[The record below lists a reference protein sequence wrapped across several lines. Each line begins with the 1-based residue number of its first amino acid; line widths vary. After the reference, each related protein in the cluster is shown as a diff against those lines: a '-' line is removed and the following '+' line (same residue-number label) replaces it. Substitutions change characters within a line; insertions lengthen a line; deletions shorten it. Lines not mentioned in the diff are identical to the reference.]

1 MKPVNFDY
9 YAPSSVDEAL
19 DTLAELGYDGK
30 VLAGGQ
36 SLIAAMN
43 FRMARPSALVDL
55 NNIPELSY
63 INPTADGGLA
73 IGTMTRVSTVEYSQ
87 EVIKRFPLL
96 IEVAKYIAHPQ
107 IRRRGTFGGAIAH
120 ADPAGQLPSISMV
133 MNMQALIKGKGKERW
148 VDAPDLIIGPFMTVI
163 EPDEMLAELVIKP
176 LPARTGTKYVQVS
189 RQSGGYAQSAVASI
203 VTLDENETCNDVR
216 MVLMSVAE
224 APILSKKAREI
235 LIGNKPTKDAIEAVA
250 EAAATGEI
258 DPATDL
264 HASADY
270 RRSIT
275 RVLIVRCLTEAFE
288 RAKNGGKL

>member
-1 MKPVNFDY
+1 MKPVSFDY
-9 YAPSSVDEAL
+9 YAPSSVEQAL

-36 SLIAAMN
+36 SLIPAMN

-55 NNIPELSY
+55 NNVSDLSY
-63 INPTADGGLA
+63 IKPTAEGGLA
-73 IGTMTRVSTVEYSQ
+73 IGTMTRVSTVDHSE
-87 EVIKRFPLL
+87 EVAKRFPLL
-96 IEVAKYIAHPQ
+96 IEVIKYIAHPQ

-133 MNMQALIKGKGKERW
+133 MNMQALIKGKGEDRW

-163 EPDEMLAELVIKP
+163 EPHEMLAELVIKP
-176 LPARTGTKYVQVS
+176 LPPRTGSKYVQVS

-203 VTLDENETCNDVR
+203 VTLDEEDRCKDVN

-224 APILSKKAREI
+224 VPILSQKAAEI
-235 LIGNKPTKDAIEAVA
+235 LVGNKPTKEAIEAVA
-250 EAAATGEI
+250 EAAVQDEI

-275 RVLIVRCLTEAFE
+275 RVLVVRSLTEAFE
-288 RAKNGGKL
+288 RAQKGG

>member
-9 YAPSSVDEAL
+9 YAPTSVEEAL
-19 DTLAELGYDGK
+19 ETLAELGYNGK

-43 FRMARPSALVDL
+43 FRMARPGALVDL

-63 INPTADGGLA
+63 INPTPEGGLA
-73 IGTMTRVSTVEYSQ
+73 IGTMTRVYTVEHSP
-87 EVIKRFPLL
+87 EVAKRFPLL
-96 IEVAKYIAHPQ
+96 PEVAKFIAHPQ

-133 MNMQALIKGKGKERW
+133 MNMKCLIKGKGKEDRW

-163 EPDEMLAELVIKP
+163 EPDEMLTEVVLNP
-176 LPARTGTKYVQVS
+176 LPPRTGAKYEQVS
-189 RQSGGYAQSAVASI
+189 RQNGGYAQSAVASI
-203 VTLDENETCNDVR
+203 VTLDEKNNCKDVR
-216 MVLMSVAE
+216 MILMGVGE
-224 APILSKKAREI
+224 LPILSAKAAEI
-235 LIGNKPTKDAIEAVA
+235 LVGNKPSKEAIETVA
-250 EAAATGEI
+250 EDAAAAEI

-264 HASADY
+264 HGTADY

-275 RVLIVRCLTEAFE
+275 RTLIIRSLTEAFA
-288 RAKNGGKL
+288 RAEKGG

>member
-1 MKPVNFDY
+1 MKPVSFDY
-9 YAPSSVDEAL
+9 YAPSSVEQAL

-36 SLIAAMN
+36 SLIPAMN

-55 NNIPELSY
+55 NNVSDLSY
-63 INPTADGGLA
+63 IKPTAEGGLA
-73 IGTMTRVSTVEYSQ
+73 IGTMTRVSTVEHSE
-87 EVIKRFPLL
+87 EVAKRFPLL
-96 IEVAKYIAHPQ
+96 IEVIKYIAHPQ

-133 MNMQALIKGKGKERW
+133 MNMQALIKGKGEDRW

-163 EPDEMLAELVIKP
+163 EPHEMLAELVIKP
-176 LPARTGTKYVQVS
+176 LPPRTGSKYVQVS
-189 RQSGGYAQSAVASI
+189 RQSSGYAQSAVASI
-203 VTLDENETCNDVR
+203 VTLDEEDRCKDVN

-224 APILSKKAREI
+224 VPILSQKAAEI
-235 LIGNKPTKDAIEAVA
+235 LVGNKPTKEAIEAVA
-250 EAAATGEI
+250 EAAVQDEI

-275 RVLIVRCLTEAFE
+275 RVLVVRSLTEAFE
-288 RAKNGGKL
+288 RAQKGG

>member
-1 MKPVNFDY
+1 MKPVSFDY
-9 YAPSSVDEAL
+9 YAPSSVEQAL

-36 SLIAAMN
+36 SLIPAMN

-55 NNIPELSY
+55 NNVSDLSY
-63 INPTADGGLA
+63 IKPTAEGGLA
-73 IGTMTRVSTVEYSQ
+73 IGTMTRVSTVEHSE
-87 EVIKRFPLL
+87 EVAKRFPLL
-96 IEVAKYIAHPQ
+96 IEVIKYIAHPQ

-133 MNMQALIKGKGKERW
+133 MNMQALIKGKGEDRW

-163 EPDEMLAELVIKP
+163 EPHEMLAELVIKP
-176 LPARTGTKYVQVS
+176 LPPRTGSKYVQVS

-203 VTLDENETCNDVR
+203 VTLDEEDRCKDVN

-224 APILSKKAREI
+224 VPILSQKAAEI
-235 LIGNKPTKDAIEAVA
+235 LVGNKPTKEAIEAVA
-250 EAAATGEI
+250 EAAVQAEI

-275 RVLIVRCLTEAFE
+275 RVLVVRSLTEAFE
-288 RAKNGGKL
+288 RAQKGG

>member
-55 NNIPELSY
+55 NNVPELSY
-63 INPTADGGLA
+63 IKPTADGGLS
-73 IGTMTRVSTVEYSQ
+73 IGTMTRVFDVEHSA

-96 IEVAKYIAHPQ
+96 LEVSKYIAHPQ

-120 ADPAGQLPSISMV
+120 ADPAGQLPSISV
-133 MNMQALIKGKGKERW
+133 LMNMRALIKSKGAERW
-148 VDAPDLIIGPFMTVI
+148 VDGQDLIIGPFMTVI
-163 EPDEMLAELVIKP
+163 EPHEMLVELELKP
-176 LPARTGTKYVQVS
+176 WPARTGSNYVQVS

-203 VTLDENETCNDVR
+203 VTLDENDRCKDVR
-216 MVLMSVAE
+216 MVLMSVGE
-224 APILSKKAREI
+224 VPILSQKAGEI
-235 LIGNKPTKDAIEAVA
+235 LVGNAPTREAIEEVA
-250 EAAATGEI
+250 ELTVTTEI

-264 HASADY
+264 HATADY

-275 RVLIVRCLTEAFE
+275 RVLVVRSLTEAFE
-288 RAKNGGKL
+288 RAKKGG

>member
-55 NNIPELSY
+55 NNVPELSY
-63 INPTADGGLA
+63 IKPTDDGGLA
-73 IGTMTRVSTVEYSQ
+73 IGTMTRVFTVEHDT
-87 EVIKRFPLL
+87 EVAKKFPLL

-120 ADPAGQLPSISMV
+120 ADPAGQLPSISV
-133 MNMQALIKGKGKERW
+133 LMNMQALIRGKDKERW
-148 VDAPDLIIGPFMTVI
+148 VDGQDLIIGPFMTVI
-163 EPDEMLAELVIKP
+163 EPDEMLAELVLKP
-176 LPARTGTKYVQVS
+176 WPARTGSKYVQVS

-203 VTLDENETCNDVR
+203 VTLDENDRCKDVR
-216 MVLMSVAE
+216 MVLMSVGE
-224 APILSKKAREI
+224 VPILSQKAGEI
-235 LIGNKPTKDAIEAVA
+235 LIGNAPTREAIEEVA
-250 EAAATGEI
+250 ELAVNEEI

-264 HASADY
+264 HATADY

-275 RVLIVRCLTEAFE
+275 RVLVVRSLTEAFE
-288 RAKNGGKL
+288 RAKKGA